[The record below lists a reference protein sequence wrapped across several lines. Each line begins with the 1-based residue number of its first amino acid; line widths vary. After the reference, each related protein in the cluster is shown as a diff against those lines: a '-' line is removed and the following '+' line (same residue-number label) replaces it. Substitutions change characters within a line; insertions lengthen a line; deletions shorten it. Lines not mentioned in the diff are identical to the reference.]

1 MRCDEVMTRE
11 VQSVR
16 QRDTVL
22 AAAKLM
28 RHANVGFLPV
38 SDDDGRIVG
47 ALTDRD
53 IVVRLAADGRDWHTL
68 IGDVMTVEVVSCHPA
83 DPLETAERLMRV
95 HATARVVCVDEDGR
109 ARGIVSVSDVARNE
123 SPAVAIETL
132 REVVTRQLPAG

>member
-1 MRCDEVMTRE
+1 MRCDQVMSRE

-28 RHANVGFLPV
+28 RHANIGFLPV
-38 SDDDGRIVG
+38 SDDSGRVIG

-68 IGDVMTVEVVSCHPA
+68 ISDVMTTEVVSCRPQ
-83 DPLETAERLMRV
+83 DPLETAEELMRS
-95 HATARVVCVDEDGR
+95 HHTARVICVDDDGH
-109 ARGIVSVSDVARNE
+109 AQGVVSLSDVARNDDP
-123 SPAVAIETL
+123 STVAETL
-132 REVVTRQLPAG
+132 SEIVTREPPPR